1 MGRGRHLWQGKNLV
15 GAYEQPAAV
24 LCDAACLATLPAR
37 ERTEACVLQRCLM
50 ALRFRTDV
58 AVVQVRAVSVFLS
71 FDGRGNTQA
80 VPGRIHIKDEKLVNQ
95 ENSGRVAVIA
105 GTGAD
110 MDIPNGVVGSVRIA
124 SPPDQ
129 GDRLPSGHLGV
140 RQHQQRSHQQGRVA
154 GLHPDSRAPL
164 EPARC

>member
-1 MGRGRHLWQGKNLV
+1 MNEPKH
-15 GAYEQPAAV
+15 
-24 LCDAACLATLPAR
+24 
-37 ERTEACVLQRCLM
+37 VLQRCLM

-71 FDGRGNTQA
+71 FDGRGNTRA
-80 VPGRIHIKDEKLVNQ
+80 VPGRIHTKVEKLVNQ

-110 MDIPNGVVGSVRIA
+110 MDIPNGVIGSVRIA
-124 SPPDQ
+124 GPPDQ

-140 RQHQQRSHQQGRVA
+140 RQHQQRPHQQGRVA
-154 GLHPDSRAPL
+154 SSLIGEAYAVPSLKSRVL
-164 EPARC
+164 LLTK